1 MQTRVRLQIARQPD
15 DTTCGPTCLHAIYR
29 YYGDSVTLARVV
41 REVETLPKGG
51 TLAVLLANHALR
63 RGYRAQMYT
72 YNLQAWDPTWF
83 RGTVPVAAKL
93 AAQFAHRGGER
104 LEALTNGYLDFLRLG
119 GQVAMPELTPGLL
132 RRHLRDGK
140 PVLCGLSA
148 TYLYQEPREVGAE
161 NRPDDVR
168 GRPSGH
174 FVVACGYERR
184 RRRVLVADP
193 LHPNPPYDSRQYWVS
208 IDRLVGAILLGILT
222 YDANVLVL
230 EPVARKQGA
239 RSRRVAGARGGRRA
253 VAGHS

>member
-1 MQTRVRLQIARQPD
+1 MQTRVRLQISRQPD

-29 YYGDSVTLARVV
+29 YYGDSVSLARVV

-51 TLAVLLANHALR
+51 TLAVFLANHALR
-63 RGYRAQMYT
+63 RGYRAHMYT

-83 RGTVPVAAKL
+83 RGKVVLADKL
-93 AAQFAHRGGER
+93 KAQLAHKGGER
-104 LEALTNGYLDFLRLG
+104 MEAATRGYLEFLRLG
-119 GQVAMPELTPGLL
+119 GQVAMTELTRGLI
-132 RRHLRDGK
+132 RRHLQDGR
-140 PVLCGLSA
+140 PLLCGLSA

-174 FVVACGYERR
+174 FVIACGYDRR
-184 RRRVLVADP
+184 ERRVLVADP
-193 LHPNPPYDSRQYWVS
+193 LHPNPPYDSHQYWVR

-222 YDANVLVL
+222 YDANVLLL
-230 EPVARKQGA
+230 EPMTTAGGATARRAA
-239 RSRRVAGARGGRRA
+239 RARGGRRA